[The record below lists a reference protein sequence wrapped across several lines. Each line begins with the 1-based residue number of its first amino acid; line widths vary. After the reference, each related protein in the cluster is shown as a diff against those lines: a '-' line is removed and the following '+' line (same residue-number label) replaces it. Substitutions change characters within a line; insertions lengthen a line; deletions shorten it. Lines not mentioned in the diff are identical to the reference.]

1 MKYFYQAMTAWE
13 LEFARKIPEQMAYM
27 ACHFSPYGTRL
38 GNVPKALPEGAVL
51 MVNDRIPVAGHDGRA
66 ISEQLGELVEA
77 FQVAAVVLDLQR
89 PGVQETKEIAG
100 RIVEALPCP
109 VAVSDCYAEGLSGA
123 VFLSPPELWTPVEDW
138 LAPWA
143 GREIW
148 AEAVCQQAVVR
159 ITEDGSCYSEVPF
172 GDEDW
177 KLQEE
182 RFLSWEVTKGD
193 GVLSVGLRRG
203 PEELKKW
210 MEQAEKLGVKRF
222 FGLYQQSSCGIDN

>member
-1 MKYFYQAMTAWE
+1 MAIPFYLAQTGA
-13 LEFARKIPEQMAYM
+13 EFHCCQPRPDKIGWM
-27 ACHFSPYGTRL
+27 ACHFSSYGTGVSNL
-38 GNVPKALPEGAVL
+38 PPQLPEGSL
-51 MVNDRIPVAGHDGRA
+51 LILNDRTPVRGHDPQR
-66 ISEQLGELVEA
+66 IFEQLSETIRRHRCSGLLMDFQRAGEA
-77 FQVAAVVLDLQR
+77 GAAS
-89 PGVQETKEIAG
+89 IAAALA
-100 RIVEALPCP
+100 ALPCP

-123 VFLSPPELWTPVEDW
+123 VFLSPPELWTPVDAW

-159 ITEDGSCYSEVPF
+159 ITEDGSSYGEVPF